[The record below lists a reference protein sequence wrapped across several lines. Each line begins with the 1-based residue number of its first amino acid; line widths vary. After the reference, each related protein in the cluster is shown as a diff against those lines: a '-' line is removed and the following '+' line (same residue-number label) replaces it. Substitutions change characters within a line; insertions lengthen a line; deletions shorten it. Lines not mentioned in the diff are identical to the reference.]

1 MIIKKGIRQLS
12 EERKFFSMND
22 ARKYICSCKEINVKI
37 STMSLQEITSEW
49 IIYLSTNIKMKKF
62 LGEFVCNINID
73 KVFLERT
80 WTQKPTQKNQ
90 E

>member
-1 MIIKKGIRQLS
+1 
-12 EERKFFSMND
+12 
-22 ARKYICSCKEINVKI
+22 
-37 STMSLQEITSEW
+37 MSLQEITSEW